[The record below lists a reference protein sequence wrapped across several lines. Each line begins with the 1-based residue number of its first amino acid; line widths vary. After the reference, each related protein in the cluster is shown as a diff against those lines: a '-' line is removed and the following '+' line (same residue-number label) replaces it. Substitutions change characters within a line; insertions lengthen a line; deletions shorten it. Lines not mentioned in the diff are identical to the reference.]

1 MFGSQERYAQA
12 LIDELQANG
21 VRPKD
26 AFPQSFNPNDIL
38 YWIRNTAYGN
48 QAVFLVDY
56 NTTTDNIVLFDT
68 TGKQLLTR
76 DEQNAFFKQLRLAGV
91 KIVAPSFNALLTAQG
106 DRIVPSVLAKDLRSM
121 GFDLIS

>member
-1 MFGSQERYAQA
+1 VFGSQERYAQA